1 MKGCK
6 KCPAF
11 DKCTVTHR
19 GSACAALRR
28 SYGIDTD
35 PEIITNADQI
45 RAMND
50 LELADQLVVQIDG
63 LETCRMYLSAPVGK
77 LWISRIAAREVNL
90 KWLQQPA
97 DKTAL

>member
-6 KCPAF
+6 DCPAF
-11 DKCTVTHR
+11 AKCTATYR
-19 GSACAALRR
+19 GAGCAALRWT
-28 SYGIDTD
+28 YGLDTD

-50 LELADQLVVQIDG
+50 LALADQLVVQIDG

-77 LWISRIAAREVNL
+77 LWISRTAAREANL

-97 DKTAL
+97 DETTL